1 MIGDPAVSFFATA
14 YNKGIRNYDAD
25 LAYEGLRKNAFPG
38 GIRDHAGY
46 EHSKDAHSGGME
58 YYIKMGYVPDG
69 RANVVGMHT
78 TGASMTLEYAYQ
90 DWCLAQMAKA
100 MASKLIMNCSLN
112 AQKIIRT
119 FGIKHQDSCN
129 LKGRMENGYL
139 ISIHLS

>member
-1 MIGDPAVSFFATA
+1 
-14 YNKGIRNYDAD
+14 
-25 LAYEGLRKNAFPG
+25 
-38 GIRDHAGY
+38 
-46 EHSKDAHSGGME
+46 
-58 YYIKMGYVPDG
+58 MGYVPDG

-100 MASKLIMNCSLN
+100 MGKQADYELFFERS
-112 AQKIIRT
+112 KIIRT